1 MSMGPPASNAIQ
13 PTSRAANMRLG
24 SGSVRPGALTITS
37 KLGTI
42 GPISSSALSFTS
54 TKPSVT
60 SSGRPMA
67 KNLAPVVSSRVP
79 SRPKPVE
86 TPTILPFAQQRGTL
100 QSRPHTS
107 QSLSSKR
114 RTIVAP
120 LKPAPTST
128 RAAPKSAPDAPE
140 DIVVFKDTLEKVLND
155 DDFLFDI

>member
-1 MSMGPPASNAIQ
+1 MGPPAPNAIQ
-13 PTSRAANMRLG
+13 PTSRAANMRVG
-24 SGSVRPGALTITS
+24 SGSARSGALTITS

-42 GPISSSALSFTS
+42 RATSSSASSFTS

-60 SSGRPMA
+60 SSGRLVA
-67 KNLAPVVSSRVP
+67 KKLAPVVPDRVP

-86 TPTILPFAQQRGTL
+86 TPTILPVAQQRGTL

-120 LKPAPTST
+120 LRLPTTST
-128 RAAPKSAPDAPE
+128 RVAPRSAPDAPE

-155 DDFLFDI
+155 DNFLFDV